1 MKLKNTE
8 LFDGSFLQLGNSIFA
23 EITSNMEMEV
33 PEGEYT
39 LAVANNGWGGT
50 QDIEIERGE
59 ETVVDLSTLR
69 GDGPK
74 TAQILFK
81 TDIDDAQ
88 IYIDGKQIDSS
99 QVTDV
104 QYGKH
109 TLKVTADGY
118 DDWTRTL
125 YVNSPQSTIELN
137 IKDDEDDSENSS
149 TQAKAVEPEEARSS
163 EAQIENQASSQTA
176 GDASTNGS
184 TSSSAAGSSSA
195 TDTSNSTSS
204 STSTGSSG
212 SKSSSGSTGSSGSTD
227 TSESGSSSLV
237 DGLTNDQLK
246 DYLSTLSSIL
256 SSSSN

>member
-1 MKLKNTE
+1 
-8 LFDGSFLQLGNSIFA
+8 
-23 EITSNMEMEV
+23 
-33 PEGEYT
+33 
-39 LAVANNGWGGT
+39 
-50 QDIEIERGE
+50 
-59 ETVVDLSTLR
+59 VVDLSTLK

-137 IKDDEDDSENSS
+137 IKDDEDDSEDSS

-184 TSSSAAGSSSA
+184 ASSSASGSSSA

-204 STSTGSSG
+204 STSTSSSGSTGSSG
-212 SKSSSGSTGSSGSTD
+212 SKSSSGSTGSSGSKSSSGSTGSSGSKSSSGSTD

>member
-1 MKLKNTE
+1 M
-8 LFDGSFLQLGNSIFA
+8 
-23 EITSNMEMEV
+23 
-33 PEGEYT
+33 
-39 LAVANNGWGGT
+39 
-50 QDIEIERGE
+50 
-59 ETVVDLSTLR
+59 VDLSTLK

-184 TSSSAAGSSSA
+184 ASSSAAGSSSA

-204 STSTGSSG
+204 STST
-212 SKSSSGSTGSSGSTD
+212 SSSGSTGSSGSTSSSGSTD

-256 SSSSN
+256 SSSLN